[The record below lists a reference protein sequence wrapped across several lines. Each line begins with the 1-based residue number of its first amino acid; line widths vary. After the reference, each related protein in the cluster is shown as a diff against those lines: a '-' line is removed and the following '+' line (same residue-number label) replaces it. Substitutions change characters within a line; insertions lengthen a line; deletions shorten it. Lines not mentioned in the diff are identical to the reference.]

1 MTAGRPMTA
10 PMTASTSASFAGD
23 EGLRSTLT
31 TASYAGHEGLR
42 STLTS
47 SGDMRP
53 GTNSSEVHPR
63 NTSAPGPVETRPS
76 SESVWG
82 DQRPSTVGLRPS
94 TAWGA
99 EGPGTGGPRPSTAS
113 VSSDQRLSTEMLR
126 PGTTDHNRFRCST
139 ATIPEGGARHDVLVE
154 ERPSS
159 VPET

>member
-82 DQRPSTVGLRPS
+82 DQRP
-94 TAWGA
+94 
-99 EGPGTGGPRPSTAS
+99 GTGGPRPSTAS